1 MNTKIEQNFA
11 QNKYSIIQDLN
22 GNAGIFFKYSGILID
37 VAAEMEGVRMKIQN
51 MNNVTEKMRSA
62 MVNSMRVGQ
71 KFLCYIFGKEKLS
84 MMDFNDENEF
94 PVQMLLD
101 FEQSRIQDN
110 YCQIVHEDEKFDNVS
125 RKVDGTFFMS
135 DNYGVVIVT

>member
-1 MNTKIEQNFA
+1 
-11 QNKYSIIQDLN
+11 LN

-94 PVQMLLD
+94 PV
-101 FEQSRIQDN
+101 
-110 YCQIVHEDEKFDNVS
+110 
-125 RKVDGTFFMS
+125 
-135 DNYGVVIVT
+135 